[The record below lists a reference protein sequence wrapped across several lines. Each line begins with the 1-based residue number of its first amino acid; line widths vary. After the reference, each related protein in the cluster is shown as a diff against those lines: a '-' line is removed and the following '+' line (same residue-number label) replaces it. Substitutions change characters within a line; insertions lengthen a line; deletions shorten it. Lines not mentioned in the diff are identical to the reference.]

1 MNSIIQT
8 EKECF
13 LCGSRIPTGYW
24 DGLEDHHIFFGYSSN
39 NRDNSEALG
48 LKVWLC
54 GETCHRNGK
63 KSVHK
68 DRETDL
74 LLKRIAQE
82 AYENTY
88 GSRADFIKVFGK
100 SYL

>member
-13 LCGSRIPTGYW
+13 LCGCCTPSGYY
-24 DGLEDHHIFFGYSSN
+24 DGLEDHHVFFGTG
-39 NRDNSEALG
+39 NRAKSEKLG

-54 GETCHRNGK
+54 GETCHRTGK
-63 KSVHK
+63 MAVHRN
-68 DRETDL
+68 RETDL
-74 LLKRIAQE
+74 FIKRHAQQV
-82 AYENTY
+82 YESTY
-88 GSRADFIKVFGK
+88 GDRADFIREFGR

>member
-13 LCGSRIPTGYW
+13 LCGCRTPSGFF
-24 DGLEDHHIFFGYSSN
+24 DGLEDHHVFFGTG
-39 NRDNSEALG
+39 NRAKSEKLG

-54 GETCHRNGK
+54 GETCHRSGK
-63 KSVHK
+63 KAVHRC
-68 DRETDL
+68 RETDL
-74 LLKRIAQE
+74 YIKRHAQE
-82 AYENTY
+82 VYEATY
-88 GSRADFIKVFGK
+88 GSRADFIKDFGR

>member
-1 MNSIIQT
+1 MKSIIQS

-13 LCGSRIPTGYW
+13 LCGSCISRGYYN
-24 DGLEDHHIFFGYSSN
+24 GLEDHHVFFGRA
-39 NRDNSEALG
+39 NRAKSEKLG

-63 KSVHK
+63 KAVHQN
-68 DRETDL
+68 RETDL
-74 LLKRIAQE
+74 FIKRIAQE
-82 AYENTY
+82 IYENTY
-88 GSRADFIKVFGK
+88 GSREDFIREFGK

>member
-8 EKECF
+8 DEKCY
-13 LCGSRIPTGYW
+13 LCGGRIPRGYF
-24 DGLEDHHIFFGYSSN
+24 DGLEEHHVFFGTSN
-39 NRDNSEALG
+39 RERSEERG

-63 KSVHK
+63 KAVHK
-68 DRETDL
+68 NRETDL
-74 LLKRIAQE
+74 LIKRHAQE
-82 AYENTY
+82 VYEATY
-88 GSRADFIKVFGK
+88 GSREDFIKEFGR

>member
-1 MNSIIQT
+1 MDSIIQK
-8 EKECF
+8 EKHCYM
-13 LCGSRIPTGYW
+13 CGASIPTGYF
-24 DGLEDHHIFFGYSSN
+24 DGLEEHHVFFGTGK
-39 NRDNSEALG
+39 RKLSEKRG

-68 DRETDL
+68 NREVDL
-74 LLKRIAQE
+74 YVKRKAQE
-82 AYENTY
+82 VYEETY
-88 GSRADFIKVFGK
+88 GTREDFIMEFGK

>member
-8 EKECF
+8 TKECF
-13 LCGSRIPTGYW
+13 LCGCQTPSGFW
-24 DGLEDHHIFFGYSSN
+24 NGLEDHHVFFGTG
-39 NRDNSEALG
+39 NRALSEKRG

-63 KSVHK
+63 NAVHK
-68 DRETDL
+68 NRETDL
-74 LLKRIAQE
+74 YIKRHAQE
-82 AYENTY
+82 VYESVY
-88 GSRADFIKVFGK
+88 GDRSDFIREFGR

>member
-1 MNSIIQT
+1 MKSIIQT

-13 LCGSRIPTGYW
+13 LCGCCTPSGFY
-24 DGLEDHHIFFGYSSN
+24 DGLEDHHIFFGTSN
-39 NRDNSEALG
+39 RAKSEKLG

-63 KSVHK
+63 RAVHK
-68 DRETDL
+68 NRETDL
-74 LLKRIAQE
+74 YIKRHAQQV
-82 AYENTY
+82 YEETY
-88 GSRADFIKVFGK
+88 GDRADFIREFGR